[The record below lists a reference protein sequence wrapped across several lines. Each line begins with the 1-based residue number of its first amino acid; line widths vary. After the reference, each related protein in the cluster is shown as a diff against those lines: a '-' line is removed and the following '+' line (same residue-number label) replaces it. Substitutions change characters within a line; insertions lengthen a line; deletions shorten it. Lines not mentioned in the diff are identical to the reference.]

1 MVTIFR
7 VDFDWPIFMIGLSET
22 WRKERKIL
30 DNSLRPGAVMSY
42 RQVMQEK
49 THEFLIQ
56 LRANP
61 KDLEYRI
68 KQ

>member
-1 MVTIFR
+1 MV
-7 VDFDWPIFMIGLSET
+7 GLSET

-30 DNSLRPGAVMSY
+30 DSGLRPGAVMSY

-49 THEFLIQ
+49 THEFLVQ

-61 KDLEYRI
+61 KHFDNHI

>member
-1 MVTIFR
+1 MV
-7 VDFDWPIFMIGLSET
+7 GLSET

-30 DNSLRPGAVMSY
+30 DSSLRPGAVMSY

-49 THEFLIQ
+49 THEFIVQ

-61 KDLEYRI
+61 KDLDNRI

>member
-1 MVTIFR
+1 
-7 VDFDWPIFMIGLSET
+7 MIGLSET

-30 DNSLRPGAVMSY
+30 DSSLRPGSVMSY

-49 THEFLIQ
+49 THEFLAQ

-61 KDLEYRI
+61 KDFQYRI